1 MSAIE
6 VTDQRII
13 GILANSV
20 GVMQNYEPLLEK
32 LKNLKPV
39 NIFSLKKKLNP
50 PQQTNYQTLYIRVIE
65 FWKSRA
71 GTTGTRGASPS
82 SLSNII
88 RESMELPRLADQID
102 QDILP
107 LFAQDPK
114 SKWWVD
120 AAKLL
125 AQNDGTASDRWIE
138 LATFMGIESDIP
150 CLRMVKDADFRTF
163 WLEALKLFN
172 NVNELKFDKVKE
184 LQRALEANGLMN
196 ESYQIERIIQGESEV
211 DGMEYDLR

>member
-6 VTDQRII
+6 ITDPRII

-32 LKNLKPV
+32 LKNLKPGW
-39 NIFSLKKKLNP
+39 NN
-50 PQQTNYQTLYIRVIE
+50 R
-65 FWKSRA
+65 
-71 GTTGTRGASPS
+71 TRGASPS

-107 LFAQDPK
+107 LFAHPK

-125 AQNDGTASDRWIE
+125 AQNDETASDRWIE

-150 CLRMVKDADFRTF
+150 CLEMVKDADFRTF